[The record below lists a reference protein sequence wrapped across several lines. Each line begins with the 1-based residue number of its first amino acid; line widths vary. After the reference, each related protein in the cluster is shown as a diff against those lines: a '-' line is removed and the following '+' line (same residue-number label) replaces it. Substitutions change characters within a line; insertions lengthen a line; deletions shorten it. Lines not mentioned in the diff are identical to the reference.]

1 MRPLRNIKLTLA
13 YDGTDFAGFQV
24 QPKARTVQGELSA
37 ALGRILGEEVKV
49 IGAGRTD
56 AGVHAR
62 AQVVNFHTA
71 ARIPLERLPAALNSC
86 LPRDVTVWQAEEVP
100 AEFHARYSAKTK
112 VYRYLMEVAPYP
124 SPFLRRFSWHLPFPL
139 DVAAMRAAAE
149 ELTGEHD
156 FTSFCAAGGAA
167 KSHVRTLRR
176 LAVAEEGGL
185 IAVEA
190 AADGFL
196 YKMVRNLVGTL
207 VEVGRGVLK
216 PEDMGRILAAR
227 DRKAAGP
234 TAPPQGL
241 ILWHIDYEENLAKE
255 TPGDV
260 ALTVPWA
267 CVKITL

>member
-1 MRPLRNIKLTLA
+1 MRNIKLTLA

-24 QPKARTVQGELSA
+24 QPQVRTVQGELSA
-37 ALGRILGEEVKV
+37 ALSKVLGEEVKV
-49 IGAGRTD
+49 VGAGRTD

-62 AQVVNFHTA
+62 AQVVNFLTA

-100 AEFHARYSAKTK
+100 AKFHARYSAKSK
-112 VYRYLMEVAPYP
+112 VYRYLMQVAPYP

-139 DVAAMRAAAE
+139 DVAAMRAAAA

-167 KSHVRTLRR
+167 KSHVRTLKR

-185 IAVEA
+185 VAVEA

-207 VEVGRGVLK
+207 VEVGRGALK

-241 ILWHIDYEENLAKE
+241 ILWQIDYDESPAKE